1 MKIALVDV
9 PDDAWEAV
17 RACLVEAEKGTGQP
31 PTPPASEVEWDGEH
45 AAHAIETL
53 GDFETRLLWRI
64 ADARGARVPLSELVR
79 DLGLPGDAALER
91 DFPSLSRYCAADV
104 KSRPPLPV
112 IAGGPDDGP
121 WYWMDPFLAVIFR
134 AALENGVFCGGSSSG
149 S

>member
-9 PDDAWEAV
+9 PDDALEAV
-17 RACLVEAEKGTGQP
+17 RACLSEAEKGTGQP
-31 PTPPASEVEWDGEH
+31 PAPPVSEVEWNGEH
-45 AAHAIETL
+45 AANAIEAL

-91 DFPSLSRYCAADV
+91 DFSGLSRYCVAAGEP
-104 KSRPPLPV
+104 RPPLPV

-121 WYWMDPFLAVIFR
+121 WYWMDPFLATIFR
-134 AALENGVFCGGSSSG
+134 AALEDGVFGGSSSG